1 MIRAPRSEVIGG
13 WFGGNPTERG
23 SAAMFGI
30 RMGWGSRVR
39 APSRPWPTGGF
50 PRAARS
56 SGAIPR
62 VMNSWIIDLWGQ
74 DIERSAARAREVY
87 SELDDALEHPVE
99 RELRREHHPGTG
111 R

>member
-1 MIRAPRSEVIGG
+1 MFPNTVPRPMIRAPRSDVIGG

-56 SGAIPR
+56 SGVIPT
-62 VMNSWIIDLWGQ
+62 VMKSWIDRPSGVSTP
-74 DIERSAARAREVY
+74 SA
-87 SELDDALEHPVE
+87 P
-99 RELRREHHPGTG
+99 
-111 R
+111 